1 MEAKITN
8 EAILGFIIIWF
19 FGGIIY
25 GLYLLGFFT
34 PYISSM
40 EPLLGGLYIIS
51 TSVMLILETYY
62 EGPGFKSL
70 KDLTPR
76 NMISFAISIIGLVTG
91 FWIFAGFTVPSNA
104 IPLIGVLVLALS
116 VFILIETRE

>member
-34 PYISSM
+34 GYISSI
-40 EPLLGGLYIIS
+40 EPILGGLYFIS
-51 TSVMLILETYY
+51 TSVMLLLETYY
-62 EGPGFKSL
+62 EGPGFKGL

-76 NMISFAISIIGLVTG
+76 NMISFAIAVMGLVVG
-91 FWIFAGFTVPSNA
+91 FWIFAGFTVTPNVV
-104 IPLIGVLVLALS
+104 PLLGVLALALS
-116 VFILIETRE
+116 AFILIETRE